1 VGSSDVNP
9 QSNDETN
16 QHCGVVDTNQGRCI
30 AFSNLYQHRVSP
42 FRLLDPT
49 KPGHRKILA
58 LFLVHPEI
66 RIPST
71 SSIPDQQAYLSQ
83 AALNDSLNCVFPGE
97 VLEMINDRMVDK
109 ITEDEARRYR
119 EQLMDE
125 RGWFVKE
132 HGRNLFTRDFSF
144 CEH

>member
-1 VGSSDVNP
+1 M
-9 QSNDETN
+9 
-16 QHCGVVDTNQGRCI
+16 
-30 AFSNLYQHRVSP
+30 
-42 FRLLDPT
+42 DPT
-49 KPGHRKILA
+49 KPGHRKIVA

-71 SSIPDQQAYLSQ
+71 STIPDQQAYLSR

-109 ITEDEARRYR
+109 ITEDEARGYR

-125 RGWFVKE
+125 RGRFVLEQGKE
-132 HGRNLFTRDFSF
+132 LFTHAFSF